1 VFVSGFAGFAGFNIA
16 ANFSFNSKSEIDGM
30 GIEENDIDVC
40 DDSGA
45 TVLFFDNTS
54 LETDGVAEVVLSI
67 SFAVTV

>member
-1 VFVSGFAGFAGFNIA
+1 
-16 ANFSFNSKSEIDGM
+16 M